1 MLRRW
6 LRLNSMKDFPKALSP
21 NFGSLPD
28 LLKQVAKTHADRV
41 ALVLDDETMSYAEF
55 DNLVDAVAA
64 SLQRD
69 GLDPGQIVAI
79 CAQTSLRYVATY
91 YGTLRA
97 GGVVAPLPPSATPG
111 NLTGMLENSE
121 AQWLFLDDPVNS
133 QWPEQQA
140 MQNLKRI
147 ALDNSE
153 AAKPWSHWLDVD
165 LAPTEINPAPDW
177 PFNLIYS
184 SGTTGTP
191 KGIVQPWSMRWSH
204 TQRAW
209 QNGYRPDSV
218 LLTGTPLYSNTT
230 LVALLPALAI
240 GCTAVMMGKFDALQ
254 FLRLA
259 QKHRVTHTILVPI
272 QYQRI
277 LDRPE
282 FDQFDLSSFKAKF
295 STSAPFD
302 ATLKAA
308 VLDRWPGELTEI
320 YGMTEGGGR
329 CELLAHV
336 HRTKLHTV
344 GRPANGHEIR
354 IISDTGVELP
364 AGELG
369 EIVGRSNAM
378 MKGYHRQPEKT
389 REVEWFSPEGLR
401 FIRTGDVGRFDEDG
415 FLILG
420 DRKKDMLISGGF
432 NIYPS
437 DLESELKQH
446 PDVEDCAVVGA
457 ISKQWGETPV
467 AFVVLRPD
475 ASESP
480 EALRAWVNGRL
491 GKTQRVA
498 KLLLVDEL
506 PRNAIGKVLKR
517 QLRDEFTQTHG
528 ALD

>member
-1 MLRRW
+1 ME
-6 LRLNSMKDFPKALSP
+6 DFPEALSP
-21 NFGSLPD
+21 DFGSLPD
-28 LLKQVAKTHADRV
+28 LLKLVAKTRADHL
-41 ALVLDDETMSYAEF
+41 ALVLDHETLSYAAL
-55 DNLVDAVAA
+55 DGLVDSVAA

-69 GLDPGQIVAI
+69 GLEPGQVVAI

-91 YGTLRA
+91 YGALRA
-97 GGVVAPLPPSATPG
+97 GGLVAPLPPSATPA
-111 NLTGMLENSE
+111 NLTGMLSNSE
-121 AQWLFLDDPVNS
+121 AQWLFIDEAVNA
-133 QWPEQQA
+133 QWTAQQA
-140 MQNLKRI
+140 TPGLKRI
-147 ALDNSE
+147 ALDDSE
-153 AAKPWSHWLDVD
+153 AAQPWSHWLD
-165 LAPTEINPAPDW
+165 PTLVPVGVEPAPDW

-209 QNGYRPDSV
+209 QNGYRPESV
-218 LLTGTPLYSNTT
+218 LLTATPLYSNTT

-240 GCTAVMMGKFDALQ
+240 GCTVVMMGKFDALGY
-254 FLRLA
+254 LALA
-259 QKHRVTHTILVPI
+259 QAHRATHTILVPI

-282 FDQFDLSSFKAKF
+282 FDGFDLSTFKAKF

-302 ATLKAA
+302 AALKAA
-308 VLDRWPGELTEI
+308 VLERWPGALTEI

-329 CELLAHV
+329 CELHAHV
-336 HRTKLHTV
+336 HREKLHTV
-344 GRPANGHEIR
+344 GRPANGHEIK
-354 IISDTGVELP
+354 IISDAGIEVP

-401 FIRTGDVGRFDEDG
+401 FIRTGDVGRFDADG
-415 FLILG
+415 FLVLG

-437 DLESELKQH
+437 DLESELREH
-446 PDVEDCAVVGA
+446 PEVADCAVVGA
-457 ISKQWGETPV
+457 LSKQWGETPV
-467 AFVVLRPD
+467 AFVVLR
-475 ASESP
+475 AHSVVSP
-480 EALRAWVNGRL
+480 EALRTWVNSRL
-491 GKTQRVA
+491 GKTQRLA
-498 KLLLVDEL
+498 SLLVVDEL

-517 QLRDEFTQTHG
+517 ELRDEFTRTHG
-528 ALD
+528 TLS